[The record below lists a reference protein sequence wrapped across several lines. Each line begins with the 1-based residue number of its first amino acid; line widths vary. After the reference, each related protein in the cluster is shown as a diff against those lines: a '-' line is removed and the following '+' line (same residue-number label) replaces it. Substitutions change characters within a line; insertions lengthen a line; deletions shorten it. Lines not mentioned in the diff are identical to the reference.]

1 MAEFNARFVSRILGL
16 LLLIEAAFMLLSL
29 FVALLYGGNDVMAFV
44 YSTAITALT
53 GFALSFIGKNHS
65 KELYRREGIFIVAT
79 SWFFFSLFGLLPF
92 YLSNSI
98 PSITDSFFETMS
110 GFTTTGATILNNIE
124 TLPHGVLFWRSIIQW
139 LGGMGII
146 VFTLALLPLIS
157 SSGGIYL
164 FNFEAPGLTHDKL
177 RPRIDQTAKRLWGMY
192 LVITL
197 IEVLLLW
204 VGPMNL
210 FDAICHSFTTMATG
224 GYSTKQA
231 SIAHWNSAYIEYIT
245 TLFMFIAGIN
255 FTNVYFISLGRIR
268 KVSKDEEFRWYI
280 GIILLFTIVIFIGL
294 LVNRVYG
301 FDFEKTFRMSLF
313 QVVSMMTTT
322 GFATADFVM
331 WGTFFWVLM
340 IILMLSGGSAGS
352 TSGGIKVVRIIVMI
366 KNSINEFFRNVHP
379 RAIVP
384 VRLNNHVL
392 PFDLVFKVLAFMFIY
407 SFIILFSVLVLA
419 AFGTGFEESIGAVV
433 TSISNVGPGLGSLG
447 PAGDFS
453 ELNPFI
459 KWYLAFIMMI
469 GRLEL
474 FTVLTLFTS
483 AFWRK

>member
-1 MAEFNARFVSRILGL
+1 MAEFNVRFVSKILGL
-16 LLLIEAAFMLLSL
+16 LLLIEAAFMFLSL
-29 FVALLYGGNDVMAFV
+29 LVALFYGGNDVMAFV
-44 YSTAITALT
+44 YSTAITVFA
-53 GFALSFIGKNHS
+53 GFALSYFGKDHS
-65 KELYRREGIFIVAT
+65 NELHRREGIFIVAT

-124 TLPHGVLFWRSIIQW
+124 ALPHGVLFWRSIIQW

-197 IEVLLLW
+197 VEVLLLW
-204 VGPMNL
+204 AGPMNL

-231 SIAHWNSAYIEYIT
+231 SIAYWDSAYIEYIT
-245 TLFMFIAGIN
+245 ALFMFIAGIN
-255 FTNVYFISLGRIR
+255 FTNVYFISIGRIR
-268 KVSKDEEFRWYI
+268 KVVKDEEFRWYV
-280 GIILLFTIVIFIGL
+280 GIVLLSTAMIFVGL
-294 LVNRVYG
+294 LVNGVYG
-301 FDFEKTFRMSLF
+301 FDYEKAFRLALF
-313 QVVSMMTTT
+313 QVISMMTTT
-322 GFATADFVM
+322 GFATADYVM
-331 WGTFFWVLM
+331 WGTFFSILM

-407 SFIILFSVLVLA
+407 SFIILFSVVVLT

-433 TSISNVGPGLGSLG
+433 TSISNVGPGLGTLG
-447 PAGDFS
+447 PAGNFS
-453 ELNPFI
+453 ELNPFV

-474 FTVLTLFTS
+474 FTVLTLFTP

>member
-44 YSTAITALT
+44 YSTTITALT

-231 SIAHWNSAYIEYIT
+231 SIAHWNSPYVEYIVS
-245 TLFMFIAGIN
+245 LFMFIAGIN
-255 FTNVYFISLGRIR
+255 FANVYFVSTGRVR
-268 KVSKDEEFRWYI
+268 KVMKDEEFRWYT
-280 GIILLFTIVIFIGL
+280 GIVLFFTFVVFIGL
-294 LVNRVYG
+294 MVNREYG
-301 FDFEKTFRMSLF
+301 CDIEQTFRLSLF
-313 QVVSMMTTT
+313 QVLTAMTST
-322 GFATADFVM
+322 GFATADYVI
-331 WGTFFWVLM
+331 WGTFFWVIFM
-340 IILMLSGGSAGS
+340 ILMLLGGSAGS
-352 TSGGIKVVRIIVMI
+352 TSGGIKVVRMIVMI
-366 KNSINEFFRNVHP
+366 KNTINEFFRNVHP

-392 PFDLVFKVLAFMFIY
+392 PFDLVSKVLAFIFLYMAIV
-407 SFIILFSVLVLA
+407 LFSIIVLS
-419 AFGTGFEESIGAVV
+419 AFGTGFEESIGGVI
-433 TSISNVGPGLGSLG
+433 TCIGNVGPGLGTVG
-447 PAGDFS
+447 PAGNFS
-453 ELNPFI
+453 ALHPFV

-474 FTVLTLFTS
+474 FTVLTLFTR